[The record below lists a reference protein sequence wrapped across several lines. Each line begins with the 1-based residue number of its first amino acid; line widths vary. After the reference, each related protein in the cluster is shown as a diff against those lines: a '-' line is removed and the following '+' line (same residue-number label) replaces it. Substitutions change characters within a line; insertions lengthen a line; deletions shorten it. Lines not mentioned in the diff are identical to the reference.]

1 MTIHSNIVGID
12 TKSVSPAIGLSP
24 DLSEI
29 VALRRDRW
37 LDGPDSETHLGVDLE
52 RNWTER
58 DTDLAWER
66 LARQRLG
73 IGTAL
78 VDVANGL
85 AYAIDVGSEIFLYRV
100 LSSRALDR
108 QLSLAVLIETGEVA
122 AARFV
127 ANGILEW
134 IPIAAARDVQHVRE
148 TALRLGAT
156 PLRRIFALS
165 ALKTAGG
172 LRMISAGGGEP
183 LTLDLTP
190 PNIGDHR
197 YPQARRFAWTE
208 LDAPMS
214 YGFGAPAAEQMPT
227 GLAALFSQPW

>member
-1 MTIHSNIVGID
+1 MTVHSNIVGID
-12 TKSVSPAIGLSP
+12 SRSASPAIGLSP
-24 DLSEI
+24 DLPEI

-37 LDGPDSETHLGVDLE
+37 LDGPDGEARLGVDLE

-85 AYAIDVGSEIFLYRV
+85 AYAVDVGAEIFLYRV

-108 QLSLAVLIETGEVA
+108 QLNLATLIEAGEVA

-148 TALRLGAT
+148 SALRVGAT

-165 ALKTAGG
+165 PLKTVGG
-172 LRMISAGGGEP
+172 LRMISTSGTEP

-190 PNIGDHR
+190 PNIGNHR
-197 YPQARRFAWTE
+197 YPQARRFAWSE

>member
-1 MTIHSNIVGID
+1 MTVHSSIIGID
-12 TKSVSPAIGLSP
+12 SKSASPAIGLSP
-24 DLSEI
+24 DLAEI

-37 LDGPDSETHLGVDLE
+37 LDGPESDAHLGVDLD
-52 RNWTER
+52 RRGVER

-85 AYAIDVGSEIFLYRV
+85 AYAVDVGNEVFLYRV

-108 QLSLAVLIETGEVA
+108 QLSLAALIETGEVA

-134 IPIAAARDVQHVRE
+134 IPIANAHDVQQVRAA
-148 TALRLGAT
+148 ALRLGAT

-165 ALKTAGG
+165 PLKTVGG
-172 LRMISAGGGEP
+172 LRMISAGGTEP

-190 PNIGDHR
+190 PHIGDHR

-208 LDAPMS
+208 QDAPMS
-214 YGFGAPAAEQMPT
+214 YGFGTPAAEQMPT

>member
-1 MTIHSNIVGID
+1 MTIQSNIVGID
-12 TKSVSPAIGLSP
+12 SKSASPAIGLSP

-37 LDGPDSETHLGVDLE
+37 LDGPDGDAQFGVDLE

-85 AYAIDVGSEIFLYRV
+85 AYAVDVGNEIFLYRV

-108 QLSLAVLIETGEVA
+108 QLSLAALIESGEVA

-134 IPIAAARDVQHVRE
+134 LPIAAARDVAHVRE
-148 TALRLGAT
+148 RALRLGAT

-165 ALKTAGG
+165 SLKTAGG
-172 LRMISAGGGEP
+172 LRMISAGGAEP

-190 PNIGDHR
+190 PNIGQHR

>member
-1 MTIHSNIVGID
+1 MTVQSNVIAID
-12 TKSVSPAIGLSP
+12 SKSASPAIGLSP
-24 DLSEI
+24 DLPEI

-37 LDGPDSETHLGVDLE
+37 LDGPDADARLGVDLE

-85 AYAIDVGSEIFLYRV
+85 AYAVDVGNEIFLYRV

-108 QLSLAVLIETGEVA
+108 QLSLAALVETGEVA

-134 IPIAAARDVQHVRE
+134 IPIAGASDVPHVRA

-165 ALKTAGG
+165 PLKIVGG
-172 LRMISAGGGEP
+172 LRLISTSGTEP

-214 YGFGAPAAEQMPT
+214 YGFGTPAAEQMPT